1 MDTEQLKTEILWLL
15 QRLDDCAL
23 LRVWSLCNRLF
34 VTQRKKE

>member
-1 MDTEQLKTEILWLL
+1 MESEQLKNEILWLL